1 LPNNS
6 VKAVTKLIESLN
18 FHLTISKSRKSIL
31 GNYKPPQKLNYHR
44 ISVNSDLHEIEFLIV
59 LLHEIAHL
67 INWNKHKQKV
77 KPHGNEWKQEFR
89 TLINSHI
96 LCGEF
101 DTEIKDAIYYCYF
114 QQSLISSSQCKNLH
128 RILHKNENEH
138 IDQLEDLPNG
148 TNFMLKR
155 NNKKFLKIKKLRK
168 LYLCKE
174 HESGKLYRVYSD
186 AQIVKI

>member
-1 LPNNS
+1 MHNQNDIEILGKYLPNNS

-77 KPHGNEWKQEFR
+77 KPH
-89 TLINSHI
+89 
-96 LCGEF
+96 
-101 DTEIKDAIYYCYF
+101 
-114 QQSLISSSQCKNLH
+114 
-128 RILHKNENEH
+128 
-138 IDQLEDLPNG
+138 
-148 TNFMLKR
+148 
-155 NNKKFLKIKKLRK
+155 
-168 LYLCKE
+168 
-174 HESGKLYRVYSD
+174 
-186 AQIVKI
+186 